1 MPFYNYYLSHKRHGR
16 LQSSSGYVT
25 RYTSSSAAPNNDSR
39 PHHAENFEE
48 MAMTSAPLDFSTTY
62 VYSPLQ
68 GRRYIRLLECTTDT
82 NTLGPRYSL
91 VQYELPTETTLTH
104 FEAISYTWGDPERVS
119 ALHFH
124 DEPGMIGL
132 TANLTEALPYLIAQS
147 HTKRLWIDQ
156 LCINQ
161 SDNAEKAVQI
171 GLMSEIYA
179 KAPRVI
185 VWLGGA
191 DEHAQICRQWLHAI
205 EEVIPTLEIAD
216 RITHGTDSYDPNIRN
231 LFLRNTFV
239 DPATDPM
246 FATAIR
252 AFWQRPYFR
261 RVWICQEFILA
272 TEILCLAG
280 DLSFTFQDLVD
291 FTTIPV
297 TNLDGNEVSVSFRI
311 LVSTKLH
318 PYTDPAPL
326 RFLRLMVAMSSEF
339 ESREIVDQLFGCL
352 GMMDG
357 LNFIPDYEL
366 SVKQNFTRFAATLA
380 SEYGSL
386 DFLSLW
392 AWNIDPLVTNTPEIL
407 MGFPSWVPSW
417 SATPLFTPCRLA
429 TGGLKQNR
437 YEIFWDAAAGRKHVH
452 DQVEDAVTTER
463 PHVRGKIIDRIDVV
477 SSIRFN
483 KYLADIDDAYID
495 SLVNQIKIDMPN
507 LSHWTQVDL
516 VRFFSTVTANG
527 GVPDRSAED
536 LLSTSQ
542 EGKNSVRNT
551 SGWREGLG
559 IALAMGR
566 GRRFVRTEKGRLG
579 LAPAVGSQ
587 ARSGQKNGSAIV
599 VLHGCTV
606 PVVLENVDETAGDW
620 KLLGDCYIED
630 VMRGQAVDWDEECT
644 ETFVLV

>member
-1 MPFYNYYLSHKRHGR
+1 
-16 LQSSSGYVT
+16 
-25 RYTSSSAAPNNDSR
+25 
-39 PHHAENFEE
+39 
-48 MAMTSAPLDFSTTY
+48 MAMTSAPQNFSTTY

-82 NTLGPRYSL
+82 TTSELRYSL
-91 VQYELPTETTLTH
+91 IQYELPTGAIQSN
-104 FEAISYTWGDPERVS
+104 FEAISYTWGDDKRIS
-119 ALHFH
+119 ALQCHN
-124 DEPGMIGL
+124 EPGVIGL
-132 TANLTEALPYLIAQS
+132 TANLTEALPHLIAQS

-161 SDNAEKAVQI
+161 SDDAEKAVQI

-191 DEHAQICRQWLHAI
+191 DEHAQICKQWLHGI
-205 EEVIPTLEIAD
+205 EELISTLKIAD
-216 RITHGTDSYDPNIRN
+216 RITRGTEFYDANIRE
-231 LFLRNTFV
+231 LFLRQTFV
-239 DPATDPM
+239 DPATHPM

-272 TEILCLAG
+272 SELLCLTG

-291 FTTIPV
+291 MSTIPIS
-297 TNLDGNEVSVSFRI
+297 NLDGNEVSVSFRCLI
-311 LVSTKLH
+311 SVKLK
-318 PYTDPAPL
+318 PFTDPAPL
-326 RFLRLMVAMSSEF
+326 RFLRLLVAMSLEF
-339 ESREIVDQLFGCL
+339 ESRELVDQLFGRL

-357 LNFIPDYEL
+357 LNFIPDYKL

-386 DFLSLW
+386 EFLSLW
-392 AWNIDPLVTNTPEIL
+392 AWNIDPLVTNTPEVL

-417 SATPLFTPCRLA
+417 SATPLYTPCRLA
-429 TGGLKQNR
+429 TGGPKLNMF
-437 YEIFWDAAAGRKHVH
+437 EILWNAAAGRKHVH
-452 DQVEDAVTTER
+452 DQVEDAITTER
-463 PHVRGKIIDRIDVV
+463 LHVRGKIIDRINVM
-477 SSIRFN
+477 SSVRFN
-483 KYLADIDDAYID
+483 KYLADIDDAYIA
-495 SLVNQIKIDMPN
+495 SLVDQIKMDMPD
-507 LSHWTQVDL
+507 LGHWTDVDL
-516 VRFFSTVTANG
+516 VRFFSTVAANG
-527 GVPDRSAED
+527 GAPDRSAED
-536 LLSTSQ
+536 LLSTSK
-542 EGKNSVRNT
+542 EGENAFRNT

-579 LAPAVGSQ
+579 LAPAVGSEP
-587 ARSGQKNGSAIV
+587 RSGQKEGSVIV

-606 PVVLENVDETAGDW
+606 PVVLESVYETGGDW
-620 KLLGDCYIED
+620 RLLGDCYVEG
-630 VMRGQAVDWDEECT
+630 VMLGEAVNWDKECA

>member
-1 MPFYNYYLSHKRHGR
+1 
-16 LQSSSGYVT
+16 
-25 RYTSSSAAPNNDSR
+25 
-39 PHHAENFEE
+39 
-48 MAMTSAPLDFSTTY
+48 MAMTSASLAFSTTY
-62 VYSPLQ
+62 AYSPLR
-68 GRRYIRLLECTTDT
+68 GRRYIRPLECTTDT
-82 NTLGPRYSL
+82 TTLGPRYSL
-91 VQYELPTETTLTH
+91 VQYELPTETTLSD
-104 FEAISYTWGDPERVS
+104 FEPISYTWGHPKRVS
-119 ALHFH
+119 ALQFH
-124 DEPGMIGL
+124 NEPGMIGL
-132 TANLTEALPYLIAQS
+132 TANLTEALPHLITQS

-161 SDNAEKAVQI
+161 SDDAEKAVQI

-179 KAPRVI
+179 KGLRVI

-191 DEHAQICRQWLHAI
+191 DEHAQICRQWLHTI
-205 EEVIPTLEIAD
+205 EELIPTLKIAG
-216 RITHGTDSYDPNIRN
+216 RIMRGTDSYDPNIRD

-272 TEILCLAG
+272 TEILCLTG

-291 FTTIPV
+291 FSTIPT
-297 TNLDGNEVSVSFRI
+297 TNLDGNEVSVSFRFLI
-311 LVSTKLH
+311 STKLR

-339 ESREIVDQLFGCL
+339 ESRDIVDQLFGCL

-357 LNFIPDYEL
+357 LNFLPDYKL
-366 SVKQNFTRFAATLA
+366 SEKQNFTRFAATLA

-386 DFLSLW
+386 EFLSLW
-392 AWNIDPLVTNTPEIL
+392 AWNIDPLVTNTPEVL
-407 MGFPSWVPSW
+407 LGFPSWVPSW

-429 TGGLKQNR
+429 TGGPKQNR
-437 YEIFWDAAAGRKHVH
+437 YEIFWNAAAGRKHVH

-463 PHVRGKIIDRIDVV
+463 LHVRGKIIDRIDVV

-483 KYLADIDDAYID
+483 KYLADVDDAYIV
-495 SLVNQIKIDMPN
+495 SLVNQIKIDMPD
-507 LSHWTQVDL
+507 LSNWTLVDV

-542 EGKNSVRNT
+542 QGENSFRNT

-587 ARSGQKNGSAIV
+587 ARSGQKKGSAIV

-606 PVVLENVDETAGDW
+606 PVVLDNVDETTGDW
-620 KLLGDCYIED
+620 KLLGDCYVEG
-630 VMRGQAVDWDEECT
+630 VMCGEAVDWDEEFT